1 MQTPKNLNKIEWLI
15 ALLHA
20 DNSMEIYGITRFE
33 KLLFFYLMQ
42 NNFFEAFKSFEFEA
56 YDYGPHSDDIRD
68 LLYSLRDMKLIE
80 IQIRDTNDFLNIDD
94 IEIDDKSIKPIFYD
108 KEEIYSLT
116 EKGKEIGNIIE
127 TKFSDFENFSMFK
140 AKFNKIELRR
150 LIQLIYTKYPAMTTK
165 SKIIKDIFG

>member
-1 MQTPKNLNKIEWLI
+1 MQSPKKLIKIEWLI
-15 ALLHA
+15 ALLSA
-20 DNSMEIYGITRFE
+20 DNSKEIYGITRFE

-42 NNFFEAFKSFEFEA
+42 NKFLEVFKSFGFEA

-68 LLYSLRDMKLIE
+68 LLYSLRDIKLIE
-80 IQIRDTNDFLNIDD
+80 IRIRDTKDFLNIDD
-94 IEIDDKSIKPIFYD
+94 VEIDDKSIKPIYYD

-116 EKGKEIGNIIE
+116 EKGKEIGRKIE
-127 TKFSDFENFSMFK
+127 IKFPDFENLSKFK

-150 LIQLIYTKYPAMTTK
+150 LIRLIYTKYPEMTAK

>member
-1 MQTPKNLNKIEWLI
+1 MQNPKNLIKIEWLV

-20 DNSMEIYGITRFE
+20 DKGEKIYGITRFE

-42 NNFFEAFKSFEFEA
+42 NKFLEEIKSFGFKA

-68 LLYSLRDMKLIE
+68 ILYSLRDFKLID
-80 IQIRDTNDFLNIDD
+80 IKIRDTKDFLNIDD
-94 IEIDDKSIKPIFYD
+94 IEADDKSIKPIYYD
-108 KEEIYSLT
+108 KEEIYLLT
-116 EKGKEIGNIIE
+116 EKGKEVGRKIE
-127 TKFSDFENFSMFK
+127 IKFHDFENLSKFK

-150 LIQLIYTKYPAMTTK
+150 LIQIIYTKYPSMTAK